1 MAASDVYAALNA
13 AIISPGRS
21 IDLWA
26 AANGAP
32 ALADLVPVLG
42 LFGINS
48 AYVLTQADLA
58 GDNRSVTLTASGV
71 FGQPGAAT
79 ANTYAI
85 AATLT
90 YTDSAR
96 FTLTLRV
103 VDSRPWTFATF
114 FPMLPDSERSTV
126 DTEQARGIRWTTS
139 FLKGARPGYE
149 VVVNSPSFI
158 GRNGVGEQLRLL
170 GFLPEFA
177 DPDISNKL
185 GLLSPW
191 PLRLEGSLQM
201 PATINDF
208 PLMLL
213 TAQGSST
220 NMLSGSKI
228 PGVEGPDPF
237 SANALS
243 LNISVDRLTDPV
255 LGHTGYSSL
264 LLSGQF
270 TLGGGL
276 SGVIS
281 TRILSAGRTWSFSAQ
296 FDPTTSSLTQGLA
309 SLTRMFGVEL
319 PIPMDFPLLS
329 KFHFAE
335 VDVELWNAAAGNA
348 LPQFSLRT
356 FALSIK
362 SNEPW
367 VPPVPFVSF
376 KDVGIRWVWGSTLA
390 RNPNTGRM
398 ESIYLLTGTVFGS
411 IQFGGNGSLQGAPAL
426 PSPPMP
432 LSSSTLPVP
441 MSPDGS
447 VTIDVLLSIPSFYI
461 SGAMRDGDYIPIGR
475 AFADYFGGSIP
486 LVPANMNVTALSFT
500 ADPIGQVYGSQAQI
514 LFGTPES
521 PQPDQAWTIMQ
532 VGTVGISLE
541 RLEMWIQARG
551 GRVGGGIAGVF
562 FLKGAGADA
571 YDDPQLRLS
580 AKYPLQ
586 GSDDPKGWLFA
597 AQLYPGTSIDLTQMV
612 ARFIKGDPS
621 YQVPDYVPHLLIDRM
636 DATFATGTGAYTFGG
651 TASMRWNP
659 ELFGTTL
666 SISASA
672 SADIARTGTS
682 LPVTGTLAGSFAVN
696 KIAIMVAMDIGVAE
710 PTYLFKVMFGE
721 LWAQAVTAWR
731 GEENQRHQVVSVQ
744 LGGITLGDILEYLVN
759 LAAPTLG
766 FSLDPP
772 WDLLKRV
779 DLSRF
784 VLTLDPQEN
793 VVEFVFNAE
802 VDLGVMRVDTVGAR
816 YRRGTGQGKVELILT
831 GNFFGQS
838 YSAADPLSWD
848 VVDGTPPSVPGQGS
862 STVDLRFLGIGQRVT
877 FGGPT
882 PDTVAAS
889 IAALRA
895 AMKKPE
901 PGKDPLAGT
910 GLVYADDS
918 QWLMGLDI
926 GLLNTLDLGIIFN
939 DPKLYGLSIALG
951 GERAGSLA
959 GLRFEILYK
968 KITNDIGMYRIELR
982 VPDAF
987 RTIQLGAVSL
997 TLGIAVI
1004 EIYTNGNFKIDLGF
1018 PYNRDYSR
1026 SFSLQAGIFI
1036 GRGGFYF
1043 GVLNGDTSTSVPK
1056 ITNGNFSPVIE
1067 LGVGLAAG
1075 VGREINVGILSGGA
1089 YVQIEVIFQG
1099 VLAWFNP
1106 TSSGGTPATYY
1117 RAQGIVTIHGKVYG
1131 RVDFVIISA
1140 SVTLEAFAQ
1149 AMVVF
1154 ESYRP
1159 ILLDFSVGV
1168 RAEASVKIL
1177 FIRISFHFSVTLEM
1191 GFTIG
1196 SSSPTPW
1203 ILANG
1208 SGGTGATR
1216 ADVWLS
1222 VPRHAQRRALMRQ
1235 GYMTR
1240 LRGKRI
1246 ALGLSAN
1253 DSGYLLDWQPAML
1266 VFGSQQ
1272 SAALTM
1278 LPYIT
1283 VGQVPVDWAGGVP
1296 VNANPDYRLAFLLY
1310 ADTGM
1315 APDAKT
1321 VQGTVKRSARLSNN
1335 DPLPADLLVTALM
1348 RYALYALPDGPS
1360 SPQDSVNAAQLA
1372 LLAEQLSLPETA
1384 TAGFAMSQLNT
1395 FFHTNLKFLVG
1406 GVPAGPMPADKGA
1419 MLFPMPPGLAWTSPQ
1434 AGARDFSTYNAVGAA
1449 YEAGVSAILDP
1460 YFPVNGGVA
1469 PAATDD
1475 PAQYES
1481 FAIYLFRDFCQMLV
1495 KAAINEAQKQLTNA
1509 PVTLTGSMSLA
1520 DAAKTFATAAVPCI
1534 KEAGDTVQSVA
1545 VRVGAT
1551 AAELLFLN
1559 PGIEQN
1565 IADTAVGSPLNP
1577 APLIGVS
1584 PEMLAQDNPGIT
1596 LKQAAW
1602 SLGNVSRAV
1611 GSPDIALSDLA
1622 ALFNI
1627 ANVASLFAYTPPPG
1641 SSGYTLGQ
1649 NPNLLEEGR
1658 SFALPAQT
1666 FSPPANGG
1674 FDLNQTAAL
1683 FFVRYAD
1690 PDLSQSTL
1698 PSSPDMPV
1706 WPDMP
1711 AWYAQAI
1718 AILNPSL
1725 SAAMRDAGESVE
1737 IDPGTPL
1744 SVPLHYGDRS
1754 TTRAYTTVAGDTLH
1768 RIGSMLVLC
1777 QDSGLLHV
1785 LPPQWT
1791 AFKQAVT
1798 SSGTNFGIPAWPLPS
1813 QTGGIAIL
1821 SGETAES
1828 LTRRLIVDASFA
1840 VAAGWSYDWNAVS
1853 MWLGPAKVLSPLAV
1867 VMMPGASISDKQAFT
1882 FQSLA
1887 DTYGLALSEVAQ
1899 CLQDHQGLLPDPST
1913 LIVKQLPVMTVAQI
1927 EQGVLD
1933 STSFAGVVNQAS
1945 QMLMSGLRLPGLK
1958 LDNGHVVPDA
1968 DHPLPLYDLSGQQF
1982 SLAVNTDPTHGGD
1995 VALTMT
2001 VTSAVDW
2008 VQFGSSFT
2016 VESDHDIHLL
2026 GARHS
2031 DLIAL
2036 NPRLSA
2042 PDGLQ
2047 PGMVLFSS
2055 VDLSSLD
2062 FSFTNQQILNDAP
2075 ATGLKLTTSP
2085 ATPPAPSPLPLKGT
2099 APNTYSFEYP
2109 VTLQT
2114 TQALPIPTGG
2124 TPMAG
2129 YASLWPFPQG
2139 LLQRAAE
2146 SVATP
2151 YDIFA
2156 GSQPGATVD
2165 QARALLSTTYGC
2177 QLSFRIRRMDDGSS
2191 RFQLLGVDTDQR
2203 GLLLALRDEILHSL
2217 LGGATKAYLAVT
2229 PAPNASNAQG
2239 LALLDPNIPCFIIKT
2254 NLSTDSQPQPDALR
2268 AKVETDPTPVYYAD
2282 FLTQLADFLLL
2293 LWEGSVVGGTGYY
2306 LGLGKDLPGSA
2317 FDGQGVAGFTL
2328 LAIAG
2333 GQQAVAPTG
2342 RTLEVYNN
2350 CLLVAPG
2357 LDASIQSLYAEGT
2370 DNSDLSEIA
2379 LTPPGNAGFSL
2390 TIDTPSGQDSQSA
2403 LQDRYNTLVFWCA
2416 DAVSPYTIPAAWTPA
2431 LPKPSDGQQLQAW
2444 ERQRIARR
2452 RPASAVDDT
2461 PSPYWHFEQVIPFY
2475 RFTTVQPLAVTQ
2487 GLPEQ
2492 ANDPYWGFGSA
2503 TSCPHPTITFCM
2515 SDLLG
2520 NHSQAPATAGQ
2531 GVVDLKVGYTDEL
2544 IGLSQWPELAAYFE
2558 ILGTPG
2564 QASLVMQLGLK
2575 AAASVPS
2582 SSQRGDAAVNAA
2594 QQQSD
2599 KYAQLYYQ
2607 LIQSGVGASLAT
2619 SLRNT
2624 PQGQAID
2631 IGTLWRYAAGSYAYA
2646 TAATTLVAVTA
2657 PGTKLSD
2664 LLVTYPVRY
2673 AEMAVAN
2680 QDVPLTDL
2688 FAAGSQVAVPA
2699 FMPYIAQRSLTDLY
2713 AQRPQGWPDPG
2724 SPAALFSLAE
2734 NADLPLA
2741 IGVPMLLP
2749 SAVTFSSGTDTAT
2762 PSLAQLAATHYT
2774 DAGLLGEQN
2783 AQAAILAE
2791 NNGAQPDL
2799 PNVLT
2804 ADFVQADG
2812 TTVTLQVPVVA
2823 GQTDSFD
2830 GAQSAFATQGANLSV
2845 TQIAAE
2851 NAGIVGLLKPNQTLS
2866 NNIYVTQAL
2875 DTPSHNNSGV
2885 TTQALGNANAL
2896 TPGIFDDGAL
2906 VQFGSE
2912 QLALSTDTLNVIAQ
2926 RYACPAELLLSSN
2939 AMLDCGGKLAVPGCF
2954 AWSQDAKT
2962 LNGLR
2967 VPYTV
2972 QTQDLLATLCT
2983 RFAAYA
2989 GGTGSASVDDCVNAN
3004 ADLSG
3009 TLAQGV
3015 TIHIQVPSGDVTI
3028 TTLANASF
3036 SSTLVQAQAIN
3047 SQTTMNQL
3055 AAAIASLSGAL
3066 QVGALLLFP
3075 RVRLPTACAPK
3086 NLAALYG
3093 VDGAS
3098 FSLANT
3104 ATLGLLANGITLN
3117 LPDPGNPDSTV
3128 SVTTQANDTFNTVIV
3143 RFSVQGVATDAGAIA
3158 LGNPDAA
3165 LFVEYALALLP
3176 PASVREQV
3184 PLGSGG
3190 PYPQTVFGLNASL
3203 TLARPVALV
3212 HPDFDVDGPV
3222 ARVSSP
3228 LAPHAQGDA
3237 VGAGSLNF
3245 GPFIAAL
3252 TKAIP
3257 DLRVGTAKVAGET
3270 SDLWCVDFSS
3280 TGIASVSLI
3289 PGVQFPSET
3298 PMPRFLALPP
3308 LYDHLVTR
3316 KLDIKGLNDD
3326 GTLND
3331 VAVPTNFMA
3340 IDAEPWAQR
3349 FLSDLDRFLGGAM
3362 ATILYTQTGLRD
3374 TLSGAIGDKY
3384 TIAGAIAEQ
3393 LQGVFNYSAYTP
3405 APDPNYQKGVVVA
3418 RDALRQQLYVNLLKA
3433 YDTSVIAQYDTQ
3445 STTPWT
3451 GGVGVPTVSL
3461 FGQPRLADTGT
3472 AVTFAAAKTGFDP
3485 ARAFVSFFATV
3496 ADPERHSS
3504 VRGTLEYAY
3513 SHTEF
3518 DISQAGVPTGYEASN
3533 WLSFIPLQD
3542 KVAKPTALQN
3552 TNPGALLAPVPLRTY
3567 PSLPAIREQAAS
3579 PTYALPDSLA
3589 KLPLWTYKLT
3599 CTHEFAAQDSVNIT
3613 ADFNLA
3619 KPLQMRAALLT
3630 ADLFSAL
3637 AQYVAVADQLWTLMG
3652 PLTVPGSNIGATSPS
3667 VNAAKTF
3674 GDLVATIAS
3683 SWHIRLPQQAN
3694 STAPEDSYI
3703 VGKSFA
3709 FDARVTYS
3717 ENGLLIKSFSL
3728 TRQQDQPGP
3737 ASSWPQVEVILPDG
3751 VGVPLQAQVPL
3762 TPSATMVYQPVPGTE
3777 VPAQNQQT
3785 FRLAWNDISVS
3796 AYQNARARMLA
3807 VRNEDLLY
3815 DPAHPDNPV
3824 LQTSPS
3830 FLLKTAEV
3838 SATSIVTPLIE
3849 RDLPQEITG
3858 VDLNTALA
3866 DAVQTLFPAASV
3878 LADTTASWGVFYA
3891 YELVRDLGS
3900 QNNSLLSK
3908 LPVALYPNQPL
3919 AGAAGALAGAVQTW
3933 TDDNHPAS
3941 AGGGW
3946 LFSVILYSGLESSA
3960 RPLFSAELFYR
3971 IGKGG

>member
-1 MAASDVYAALNA
+1 MAASDVYTALNG
-13 AIISPGRS
+13 AITGADRT
-21 IDLWA
+21 IDLWQA
-26 AANGAP
+26 AHDSA
-32 ALADLVPVLG
+32 ALADLQQVLG
-42 LFGINS
+42 LFGITQS
-48 AYVLTQADLA
+48 YVLTRALLA
-58 GDNRSVTLTASGV
+58 GDNTSVTLTASGQ
-71 FGQPGAAT
+71 FAAAGAT
-79 ANTYAI
+79 PDGSYAV

-90 YTDSAR
+90 YTDSAL
-96 FTLTLRV
+96 FALTLRV
-103 VDSRPWTFATF
+103 VDSRLWTFAKF
-114 FPMLPDSERSTV
+114 FPTLPASTRSNLDEAGTK
-126 DTEQARGIRWTTS
+126 GIRWTTS
-139 FLKGARPGYE
+139 YLTGSSPAYA
-149 VVVNSPSFI
+149 VIVNSVSFSARNGI
-158 GRNGVGEQLRLL
+158 GRKLRME
-170 GFLPEFA
+170 GFLPEFS
-177 DPDISNKL
+177 DPDIAGKL

-191 PLRLEGSLQM
+191 PLRLEGSIVM
-201 PATINDF
+201 PASGTDF
-208 PLMLL
+208 PLLQL
-213 TAQGSST
+213 VAQGSST
-220 NMLSGSKI
+220 NTFSGSTL
-228 PGVEGPDPF
+228 PDVSGPKPL
-237 SANALS
+237 SVNALFLEIGVSRLIRPIFGNTGTSS
-243 LNISVDRLTDPV
+243 LV
-255 LGHTGYSSL
+255 LG
-264 LLSGQF
+264 GQF
-270 TLGGGL
+270 VIGGGL
-276 SGVIS
+276 SGEIQTQILTAS
-281 TRILSAGRTWSFSAQ
+281 TNWVFNAQ
-296 FDPTTSSLTQGLA
+296 FDPETSSLTQGLK
-309 SLTRMFGVEL
+309 SLADMFGMDL
-319 PIPMDFPLLS
+319 PVPMDFPLLS
-329 KFHFAE
+329 EFHFAE
-335 VDVELWNAAAGNA
+335 VDAEFRNNAAPGQT
-348 LPQFSLRT
+348 PSFSLVT
-356 FALSIK
+356 FGLTIT
-362 SNEPW
+362 SNRPW
-367 VPPVPFVSF
+367 IPPVPFVTF
-376 KDVGIRWVWGSTLA
+376 KDVGVRWVWGSTQA
-390 RNPNTGRM
+390 INPVTNVLENT
-398 ESIYLLTGTVFGS
+398 YLLTGSVFGS
-411 IQFGGNGSLQGAPAL
+411 IQFGGDGSMPELPPPQ
-426 PSPPMP
+426 PSPVMAE
-432 LSSSTLPVP
+432 LLPRIQAE
-441 MSPDGS
+441 DGS
-447 VTIDVLLSIPSFYI
+447 VTIDISLSIPSFYI
-461 SGAMRDGDYIPIGR
+461 SGNMRPGDYIPIGR
-475 AFADYFGGSIP
+475 AFAEYFDGGIP

-500 ADPIGQVYGSQAQI
+500 ADPIGQVYGGEAQI

-532 VGTVGISLE
+532 VGTVGISVE
-541 RLEMWIQARG
+541 RLEMWIEARG

-580 AKYPLQ
+580 AEYPLQ

-621 YQVPDYVPHLLIDRM
+621 YQVPGYVPHLLIDRM

-659 ELFGTTL
+659 QLFGTTL

-672 SADIARTGTS
+672 SADVARLSSTVPAS
-682 LPVTGTLAGSFAVN
+682 GTLAGSFAVN

-802 VDLGVMRVDTVGAR
+802 VDLGVMRVDTIGAR

-838 YSAADPLSWD
+838 YSAADPLNWD
-848 VVDGTPPSVPGQGS
+848 VVNGTPPSVPGQGS
-862 STVDLRFLGIGQRVT
+862 STVDLRFIGIGQRVT

-889 IAALRA
+889 VAALRA

-982 VPDAF
+982 IPDAF

-1075 VGREINVGILSGGA
+1075 IGREINVGILSGGA

-1106 TSSGGTPATYY
+1106 TSSGGAPATYY
-1117 RAQGIVTIHGKVYG
+1117 RAQGIVAIHGKVYG

-1177 FIRISFHFSVTLEM
+1177 FIRINFHFSVTLEM
-1191 GFTIG
+1191 SFTIG
-1196 SSSPTPW
+1196 SASQTPW

-1208 SGGTGATR
+1208 SGDNGATR
-1216 ADVWLS
+1216 AGVWLS
-1222 VPRHAQRRALMRQ
+1222 VPQHMQRRALMRQ

-1253 DSGYLLDWQPAML
+1253 ESDYLLDWQPATL
-1266 VFGSQQ
+1266 VFDTQQ

-1296 VNANPDYRLAFLLY
+1296 TNANPDYRLAFLLY

-1315 APDAKT
+1315 APDART
-1321 VQGTVKRSARLSNN
+1321 VQDTVMRSARLSNS

-1360 SPQDSVNAAQLA
+1360 SPQDSVNAAQLV

-1406 GVPAGPMPADKGA
+1406 GVPAGPRPPDKGA

-1434 AGARDFSTYNAVGAA
+1434 AGNRDFSTYNAIGTA
-1449 YEAGVSAILDP
+1449 YEVGVSAILAP
-1460 YFPVNGGVA
+1460 YFPVNGGVT
-1469 PAATDD
+1469 PTTPDD

-1481 FAIYLFRDFCQMLV
+1481 FATYLFRDFCQMLV

-1509 PVTLTGSMSLA
+1509 PVTLTSSMSLS
-1520 DAAKTFATAAVPCI
+1520 DAAKTFTTAAVPCI

-1545 VRVGAT
+1545 ARVGAT

-1559 PGIEQN
+1559 LHIEQN
-1565 IADTAVGSPLNP
+1565 IAATAVGSPLNP

-1584 PEMLAQDNPGIT
+1584 PEMLVQDNPGIT

-1611 GSPDIALSDLA
+1611 GSPEIALSDLA
-1622 ALFNI
+1622 KLFNV
-1627 ANVASLFAYTPPPG
+1627 AGVASLFAYAPPPG
-1641 SSGYTLGQ
+1641 SGGYTLGQ
-1649 NPNLLEEGR
+1649 NPNLLQEGR
-1658 SFALPAQT
+1658 SFTLPAQI
-1666 FSPPANGG
+1666 FAPPASGG
-1674 FDLNQTAAL
+1674 FDLNQTAAV

-1690 PDLSQSTL
+1690 PDLSQSSL
-1698 PSSPDMPV
+1698 PGSPDMPS
-1706 WPDMP
+1706 
-1711 AWYAQAI
+1711 WYAQAI

-1744 SVPLHYGDRS
+1744 TVPLHYGDRS
-1754 TTRAYTTVAGDTLH
+1754 ATRAYTTVAGDTLH

-1777 QDSGLLHV
+1777 QDPGLLSA
-1785 LPPQWT
+1785 LPSQWV

-1798 SSGTNFGIPAWPLPS
+1798 PSGTNFSIPAWPLPS

-1821 SGETAES
+1821 AGETAES
-1828 LTRRLIVDASFA
+1828 LTRRLIVNASYA
-1840 VAAGWSYDWNAVS
+1840 SAAGWSYDWNAVS
-1853 MWLGPAKVLSPLAV
+1853 VWLGPAKVLSPLAV

-1887 DTYGLALSEVAQ
+1887 DSYGLGLSEVAQ
-1899 CLQDHQGLLPDPST
+1899 CLQDHLGLLPDLTT
-1913 LIVKQLPVMTVAQI
+1913 LVVKQVPVMTVAQI
-1927 EQGVLD
+1927 EQGVLG
-1933 STSFAGVVNQAS
+1933 SASFAGVVNQAS

-1958 LDNGHVVPDA
+1958 IDDGHVLPDP
-1968 DHPLPLYDLSGQQF
+1968 DNPLPLYDLSGQQF
-1982 SLAVNTDPTHGGD
+1982 SLAVSTDPVHGGD
-1995 VALTMT
+1995 VALAMT
-2001 VTSAVDW
+2001 VTSTVDW

-2016 VESDHDIHLL
+2016 VESDHDINLL
-2026 GARHS
+2026 GARHP

-2036 NPRLSA
+2036 NSRLTA
-2042 PDGLQ
+2042 ADGLQ

-2055 VDLSSLD
+2055 IDQSGLD
-2062 FSFTNQQILNDAP
+2062 FSFTNQQILDDAP
-2075 ATGLKLTTSP
+2075 ATGLKMTTSP
-2085 ATPPAPSPLPLKGT
+2085 ATPPAPSPLLLKGT
-2099 APNTYSFEYP
+2099 APNTYGFEYP

-2114 TQALPIPTGG
+2114 TQALPIPTDG
-2124 TPMAG
+2124 TSMAG

-2139 LLQRAAE
+2139 LLQRAAAG
-2146 SVATP
+2146 VATP

-2156 GSQPGATVD
+2156 SSQPGATAD
-2165 QARALLSTTYGC
+2165 QARALSSTTYGS

-2203 GLLLALRDEILHSL
+2203 ELLLALRDEILHSPQ
-2217 LGGATKAYLAVT
+2217 GDATKAYLAVT

-2268 AKVETDPTPVYYAD
+2268 AKAETDPTPVYYAD

-2306 LGLGKDLPGSA
+2306 LGLGKELPGSA

-2333 GQQAVAPTG
+2333 EQQAAAPMG

-2357 LDASIQSLYAEGT
+2357 LDASIHNLYAEGT
-2370 DNSDLSEIA
+2370 DHSDLSEVA

-2390 TIDTPSGQDSQSA
+2390 TIDTPIGQDSQSA

-2416 DAVSPYTIPAAWTPA
+2416 DAASPYTIPAAWTPA

-2452 RPASAVDDT
+2452 RPVKALDDT

-2475 RFTTVQPLAVTQ
+2475 RFTTVLPPAATQ
-2487 GLPEQ
+2487 GLPDQ
-2492 ANDPYWGFGSA
+2492 ANDPYWGFGNA
-2503 TSCPHPTITFCM
+2503 ASCPLPTITFCM

-2520 NHSQAPATAGQ
+2520 NHSQPPATAGQ
-2531 GVVDLKVGYTDEL
+2531 GVVDLKVGYTDAL

-2558 ILGTPG
+2558 ILGAPG
-2564 QASLVMQLGLK
+2564 EASLAMQLGLK

-2582 SSQRGDAAVNAA
+2582 SSQRGDAAVDAA
-2594 QQQSD
+2594 KQQSD

-2607 LIQSGVGASLAT
+2607 LIQNGVAASLAT
-2619 SLRNT
+2619 SLRHM

-2631 IGTLWRYAAGSYAYA
+2631 IGPLWRYAAGSHAYA
-2646 TAATTLVAVTA
+2646 SAAATLAAVTA
-2657 PGTKLSD
+2657 PGTKLGD

-2688 FAAGSQVAVPA
+2688 FAAGSQLAVPA

-2734 NADLPLA
+2734 NAGLPLA
-2741 IGVPMLLP
+2741 IGVPMVLP
-2749 SAVTFSSGTDTAT
+2749 VAVTFSSGTDAAT
-2762 PSLAQLAATHYT
+2762 PSLAQLAVAHYT

-2783 AQAAILAE
+2783 AQAAILAVS
-2791 NNGAQPDL
+2791 NGVQPDL

-2830 GAQSAFATQGANLSV
+2830 GARSAFAAQGANLSI
-2845 TQIAAE
+2845 TEIAAE
-2851 NAGIVGLLKPNQTLS
+2851 NAGITGLLKPNQTLS
-2866 NNIYVTQAL
+2866 NNVYVTQAH
-2875 DTPSHNNSGV
+2875 DTPSHNSSGV
-2885 TTQALGNANAL
+2885 ATQALGNANAL

-2912 QLALSTDTLNVIAQ
+2912 QLALSADTLNMVAQ
-2926 RYACPAELLLSSN
+2926 RYACPAERLLSSN
-2939 AMLDCGGKLAVPGCF
+2939 AVLDCGSKLAVPGCF
-2954 AWSQDAKT
+2954 AWPQDAKT
-2962 LNGLR
+2962 LSDLR
-2967 VPYTV
+2967 MPYTV
-2972 QTQDLLATLCT
+2972 QAQDLLATVCT
-2983 RFAAYA
+2983 RFEAYA

-3004 ADLSG
+3004 ADMPG

-3036 SSTLVQAQAIN
+3036 SSTLVQAQVIN
-3047 SQTTMNQL
+3047 SQTTMSQL
-3055 AAAIASLSGAL
+3055 AAAIASLPGAL

-3075 RVRLPTACAPK
+3075 RVRLPTTCAPK
-3086 NLAALYG
+3086 DLAGLYG

-3104 ATLGLLANGITLN
+3104 ATLGLLANDITLK
-3117 LPDPGNPDSTV
+3117 LPDPGDPKSTV
-3128 SVTTQANDTFNTVIV
+3128 SVTTQPNDTFNTVIV

-3158 LGNPDAA
+3158 SGNPDAA
-3165 LFVEYALALLP
+3165 LFVEHALALLP

-3184 PLGSGG
+3184 SLGSGG

-3203 TLARPVALV
+3203 TLSRPVALV

-3245 GPFIAAL
+3245 GPFIVAL

-3257 DLRVGTAKVAGET
+3257 DLRVGTAKVAGES

-3316 KLDIKGLNDD
+3316 KLDIQGLNDD
-3326 GTLND
+3326 GTLDD
-3331 VAVPTNFMA
+3331 VAVPTHFMA
-3340 IDAEPWAQR
+3340 IDAEPWALR
-3349 FLSDLDRFLGGAM
+3349 FLGDLDRFLGGAM
-3362 ATILYTQTGLRD
+3362 ATTLYLQTGLRD
-3374 TLSGAIGDKY
+3374 TLTGAIGDKY
-3384 TIAGAIAEQ
+3384 TIAGAIADQ
-3393 LQGVFNYSAYTP
+3393 LQGVFDYSVYTP
-3405 APDPNYQKGVVVA
+3405 APDPNYQKGLAVA

-3433 YDTSVIAQYDTQ
+3433 YDTSVIAQYDTE

-3461 FGQPRLADTGT
+3461 YGQARLADTGT

-3485 ARAFVSFFATV
+3485 TRAFVSFFATV

-3504 VRGTLEYAY
+3504 VRGSLEYAY

-3542 KVAKPTALQN
+3542 KVAKPAALQN
-3552 TNPGALLAPVPLRTY
+3552 TNPGSLLAPVPLRTY
-3567 PSLPAIREQAAS
+3567 PSLPAIHEQLAS
-3579 PTYALPDSLA
+3579 PTYELPDSLA

-3599 CTHEFAAQDSVNIT
+3599 CTHEFAAQDSVNIS

-3619 KPLQMRAALLT
+3619 MPLQARAVQQT

-3637 AQYVAVADQLWTLMG
+3637 AQYVAVADKLWTLMS
-3652 PLTVPGSNIGATSPS
+3652 PLAVPGSDINATSPS

-3683 SWHIRLPQQAN
+3683 NWHIRLPQQAN

-3703 VGKSFA
+3703 VGASFA

-3762 TPSATMVYQPVPGTE
+3762 TPSATMVYQPMPGTE
-3777 VPAQNQQT
+3777 IPAQNQQT
-3785 FRLAWNDISVS
+3785 FRIAWNDISVS

-3824 LQTSPS
+3824 LQTSPG

-3849 RDLPQEITG
+3849 RSLPQEITG

-3866 DAVQTLFPAASV
+3866 DAVQTLFPAAGV

-3891 YELVRDLGS
+3891 YELVRDLDS

-3919 AGAAGALAGAVQTW
+3919 AGAAQALAGAVQTW
-3933 TDDNHPAS
+3933 TDNNHPAS

-3971 IGKGG
+3971 IGKSS